1 MEHTS
6 SYCFN
11 LHYRSTFPVLMGACH
26 LGGSR
31 IIALDTPL
39 CPRFMPRPRAFF
51 RNTYLLH
58 DIGAA
63 SPVAPDFSITT
74 AASDACEF
82 RSPTSSRGDNG
93 VVGLTPWHSV
103 RAPLRSH
110 VPLAGR
116 VMSAV
121 YPPSEFGRHLRKS
134 LSPIIRPVIATA
146 CEHSTVEPEIR
157 PAGANPSTVCIE
169 ARLKRQAVETSLNRR
184 DSRERP
190 ALMPGVAELDAGRE
204 TREQIPVLV
213 VAGSQIA
220 KLVERDS
227 GYYQLRQVGKPSRAG
242 STPASRL
249 NPPSCG
255 ASIGGVPHFMGV
267 R

>member
-1 MEHTS
+1 MLDLLNKIASMEFPRIQKQNEKLVREYMAESRATPSVLNKFKICKIAPNRETS
-6 SYCFN
+6 LKLPGTQCPRPFS
-11 LHYRSTFPVLMGACH
+11 A
-26 LGGSR
+26 
-31 IIALDTPL
+31 IDTPL
-39 CPRFMPRPRAFF
+39 CPRFMPRPWAFF

-121 YPPSEFGRHLRKS
+121 YPPS
-134 LSPIIRPVIATA
+134 
-146 CEHSTVEPEIR
+146 
-157 PAGANPSTVCIE
+157 
-169 ARLKRQAVETSLNRR
+169 
-184 DSRERP
+184 
-190 ALMPGVAELDAGRE
+190 
-204 TREQIPVLV
+204 
-213 VAGSQIA
+213 
-220 KLVERDS
+220 
-227 GYYQLRQVGKPSRAG
+227 
-242 STPASRL
+242 
-249 NPPSCG
+249 CG
-255 ASIGGVPHFMGV
+255 ASIGGVPRFMGV

>member
-1 MEHTS
+1 MRGLQSYNLSIAKLQQAPNTS
-6 SYCFN
+6 PGFG
-11 LHYRSTFPVLMGACH
+11 MGACH
-26 LGGSR
+26 HGGSR
-31 IIALDTPL
+31 LFNALCKRNLLLESGRVLRSPHLFLII
-39 CPRFMPRPRAFF
+39 
-51 RNTYLLH
+51 
-58 DIGAA
+58 
-63 SPVAPDFSITT
+63 T

-255 ASIGGVPHFMGV
+255 ASIGGVPRFMGGL
-267 R
+267 

>member
-1 MEHTS
+1 MYVRNKGYEVNRRSHQTIYSMAS
-6 SYCFN
+6 SY
-11 LHYRSTFPVLMGACH
+11 TPMGACH

-31 IIALDTPL
+31 FTETNLSIEDSFSPGIRSVL
-39 CPRFMPRPRAFF
+39 
-51 RNTYLLH
+51 
-58 DIGAA
+58 GAA
-63 SPVAPDFSITT
+63 RQFFNQITP

-121 YPPSEFGRHLRKS
+121 YPPSEFAGFSFKN
-134 LSPIIRPVIATA
+134 
-146 CEHSTVEPEIR
+146 
-157 PAGANPSTVCIE
+157 PAP
-169 ARLKRQAVETSLNRR
+169 
-184 DSRERP
+184 
-190 ALMPGVAELDAGRE
+190 MPGVAELDAGRE
-204 TREQIPVLV
+204 TREQMPVLV

-227 GYYQLRQVGKPSRAG
+227 GCYQLRQVGKPSRAG
-242 STPASRL
+242 NQSCLPAY
-249 NPPSCG
+249 PPSCG
-255 ASIGGVPHFMGV
+255 GVPRFMGV

>member
-1 MEHTS
+1 MRGLQYYNINIVKLQQAPTTS
-6 SYCFN
+6 PGFG
-11 LHYRSTFPVLMGACH
+11 MGAGHHDC
-26 LGGSR
+26 SR
-31 IIALDTPL
+31 FIALDTPL
-39 CPRFMPRPRAFF
+39 CPRFMPGPWAFF
-51 RNTYLLH
+51 RKLKARDLLH

-121 YPPSEFGRHLRKS
+121 YPPS
-134 LSPIIRPVIATA
+134 
-146 CEHSTVEPEIR
+146 
-157 PAGANPSTVCIE
+157 
-169 ARLKRQAVETSLNRR
+169 
-184 DSRERP
+184 
-190 ALMPGVAELDAGRE
+190 
-204 TREQIPVLV
+204 
-213 VAGSQIA
+213 
-220 KLVERDS
+220 
-227 GYYQLRQVGKPSRAG
+227 
-242 STPASRL
+242 
-249 NPPSCG
+249 CG
-255 ASIGGVPHFMGV
+255 ASIGGVPRFMGV

>member
-51 RNTYLLH
+51 RKLKAKDLLH

-63 SPVAPDFSITT
+63 SPVAPDFSITP

-82 RSPTSSRGDNG
+82 RSPTSSRSDNG

-121 YPPSEFGRHLRKS
+121 
-134 LSPIIRPVIATA
+134 
-146 CEHSTVEPEIR
+146 C
-157 PAGANPSTVCIE
+157 
-169 ARLKRQAVETSLNRR
+169 
-184 DSRERP
+184 
-190 ALMPGVAELDAGRE
+190 
-204 TREQIPVLV
+204 
-213 VAGSQIA
+213 
-220 KLVERDS
+220 
-227 GYYQLRQVGKPSRAG
+227 
-242 STPASRL
+242 
-249 NPPSCG
+249 PPSCG
-255 ASIGGVPHFMGV
+255 ASIGGVPRFMGV

>member
-1 MEHTS
+1 MFIRKAMESVLKKFKICKIAPNRETS
-6 SYCFN
+6 LKLPGTQCPRPFS
-11 LHYRSTFPVLMGACH
+11 
-26 LGGSR
+26 
-31 IIALDTPL
+31 ALDTPL
-39 CPRFMPRPRAFF
+39 CPRFMPGPWAFF

-82 RSPTSSRGDNG
+82 RSPTSSRSDNG

-121 YPPSEFGRHLRKS
+121 YPPS
-134 LSPIIRPVIATA
+134 
-146 CEHSTVEPEIR
+146 
-157 PAGANPSTVCIE
+157 
-169 ARLKRQAVETSLNRR
+169 
-184 DSRERP
+184 
-190 ALMPGVAELDAGRE
+190 
-204 TREQIPVLV
+204 
-213 VAGSQIA
+213 
-220 KLVERDS
+220 
-227 GYYQLRQVGKPSRAG
+227 
-242 STPASRL
+242 
-249 NPPSCG
+249 CG
-255 ASIGGVPHFMGV
+255 ASIGGVPRFMGV